1 MIRRSLVIAWLIVL
15 CGYAS
20 NAGAQARPTVFI
32 HGFAAEASDWTATAD
47 RLKARV
53 AIAPQMPKVSWREKF
68 ESQGKQVESQ
78 LASLATNSIAVGHS
92 NGGVVAREWS
102 RLRQLGGIVTI
113 GTPHRGAPILTNLPG
128 WAAFTGTTRG
138 LVNQVFSAFGWSTDW
153 TSILAIVRSALL
165 VTSDYSLWSLTNL
178 ISVLGVTTVTPVMP
192 QMMPNSAY
200 LTTLNGSSNLS
211 KEASRAPKRVGIVSV
226 ASNFYLAGPARA
238 IAPDQADEIATT
250 MYAASATLLFWGNY
264 ILLNAEPSDFD
275 ATDQALALIAVAD
288 QILAIDPT
296 YCRMVSRVDLAAC
309 GENDGLV
316 PVSSQSYPGAPN
328 LLIHGP
334 AHRREKQQS
343 DDAFYAA
350 LVNYMNLTPGAY
362 VPPTEPPPTAPPP
375 PSGVMP
381 GDPPGV
387 IVYRGELDV
396 NERLWPGDMVNSADG
411 RLHFVYQADG
421 NLVLY
426 FGTGTSGWEPLWATD
441 TDGTSPGFV
450 TMQGD
455 GNLVVY
461 NRSSNPIWSSDTFWD
476 GSWLVVQNDGN
487 VVIYS
492 PSGSAVWSTDTF
504 VD

>member
-1 MIRRSLVIAWLIVL
+1 MTRWVLVVAWLAGL
-15 CGYAS
+15 CAS
-20 NAGAQARPTVFI
+20 GSRADAQARPTVFI
-32 HGFAAEASDWTATAD
+32 HGFGAEAADWAATAD

-53 AIAPQMPKVSWREKF
+53 AIAPHLPKVSWREKF
-68 ESQGKQVESQ
+68 ETQGKQVESQ
-78 LASLATNSIAVGHS
+78 LSSLATNSIAVGHS

-113 GTPHRGAPILTNLPG
+113 GTPHKGVPLLANLPG

-138 LVNQVFSAFGWSTDW
+138 MVGQVFSAFRDSSDW
-153 TSILAIVRSALL
+153 TAILAIVESALL
-165 VTSDYSLWSLTNL
+165 VASDYSVWSLTNL
-178 ISVLGVTTVTPVMP
+178 ISVLGVTAVTPVMP
-192 QMMPNSAY
+192 QMTPNSSY
-200 LTTLNGSSNLS
+200 LTTLNGSSNLTT
-211 KEASRAPKRVGIVSV
+211 EASRAPQRVGIVSV
-226 ASNFYLAGPARA
+226 ASNFDLAGPARA
-238 IAPDQADEIATT
+238 IAPDQADQIATT
-250 MYAASATLLFWGNY
+250 IYGVSATLLFWGNY
-264 ILLNAEPSDFD
+264 ILLNADPSDFD
-275 ATDQALALIAVAD
+275 AIDQALALIAVSN

-296 YCRMVSRVDLAAC
+296 YCRMVSRVDMAAC

-328 LLIHGP
+328 FLIHGP

-362 VPPTEPPPTAPPP
+362 VPPPAPPPTPP
-375 PSGVMP
+375 PSGPMP
-381 GDPPGV
+381 GDPSGV

-426 FGTGTSGWEPLWATD
+426 FGAGTSAWEPLWATD
-441 TDGTSPGFV
+441 TDGTSAGFV
-450 TMQGD
+450 AMQGD

-461 NRSSNPIWSSDTFWD
+461 NRSSNPVWSSDTFRD

-492 PSGSAVWSTDTF
+492 PGGGAVWSTDTF